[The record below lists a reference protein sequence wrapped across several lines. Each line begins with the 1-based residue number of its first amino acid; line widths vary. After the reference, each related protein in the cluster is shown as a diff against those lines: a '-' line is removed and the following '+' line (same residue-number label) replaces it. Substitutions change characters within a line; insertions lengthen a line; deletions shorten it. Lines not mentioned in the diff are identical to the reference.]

1 MRIAR
6 YNPTTMA
13 EISGDITSIDFGNVI
28 LGRFCTSTMVI
39 KPVAET
45 EELTLLGLYLE
56 DRAGLDHT
64 RFGLYKSQTA
74 YTGIGPGDA
83 RLNTY
88 LTECPGVSD
97 YSQFS
102 GSRVSYNIVDPEY
115 TWLDAKAGLTETVF
129 GDSTVNFR
137 FVFEY
142 N

>member
-1 MRIAR
+1 MKIAR

-13 EISGDITSIDFGNVI
+13 LMSDDITGINFGNVI
-28 LGRFCTSTMVI
+28 LGRFCPNAMVI
-39 KPVAET
+39 KPVAEA

-74 YTGIGPGDA
+74 FTGIGPGDA
-83 RLNTY
+83 RLNTF
-88 LTECPGVSD
+88 LVESPGVSD
-97 YSQFS
+97 YNQFS
-102 GSRVSYNIVDPEY
+102 DNRVSYNVEDPEY

-129 GDSTVNFR
+129 GDSTINFR